1 MHGKIIEHFES
12 EGECMTHSFI
22 IPLVHLK
29 SLVIPLFH
37 LKNIYILIII
47 EDDKKTL
54 LLFFF
59 AQGQPPFHN
68 SPERD
73 GGVESRE
80 WSHY

>member
-1 MHGKIIEHFES
+1 
-12 EGECMTHSFI
+12 MTEKPF
-22 IPLVHLK
+22 
-29 SLVIPLFH
+29 F
-37 LKNIYILIII
+37 
-47 EDDKKTL
+47 
-54 LLFFF
+54 FFF